1 LISTQVYCEWLGASE
16 GALRR
21 EAADRFAA
29 AARDLAGVPAVDLSR
44 EGRLHWR
51 RLDNA
56 SFLKI
61 AAALSERAPQVL
73 DALYLRRQDLL
84 DCSLAP
90 LAGLSSLVT
99 LDLAWCDRLQG
110 TLEPLGGLGNLE
122 ALCLH
127 FCVGLRGRLEPLA
140 QLKKLRDLDL
150 GCCMDLDGSLDP
162 LGDLSSLQRLNLR
175 ACAKLRGTLGP
186 LSACENLKSL
196 DIRDTFVTGSIARLF
211 RPLHNLEVLDL
222 KGTAVEDIGEFKRAH
237 PNCRI
242 TGFSLSRRRYRA
254 TGESTA
260 W

>member
-1 LISTQVYCEWLGASE
+1 MSQLRDRGVGVDDIPLDARRAPPPHSDRDIRGTLGSIAAAFELRGAATLATRVYCEWLGASE

-61 AAALSERAPQVL
+61 AAALAERAPQVL

-99 LDLAWCDRLQG
+99 LDLAWCDPGQEKRAKFPTAKAPISAVSHSFRLVFG
-110 TLEPLGGLGNLE
+110 RAIISRNGLE
-122 ALCLH
+122 AWML
-127 FCVGLRGRLEPLA
+127 FPE
-140 QLKKLRDLDL
+140 
-150 GCCMDLDGSLDP
+150 
-162 LGDLSSLQRLNLR
+162 R
-175 ACAKLRGTLGP
+175 A
-186 LSACENLKSL
+186 
-196 DIRDTFVTGSIARLF
+196 
-211 RPLHNLEVLDL
+211 
-222 KGTAVEDIGEFKRAH
+222 RAEH
-237 PNCRI
+237 
-242 TGFSLSRRRYRA
+242 SR
-254 TGESTA
+254 
-260 W
+260 